1 MRIVRTLASVV
12 CLLAF
17 CAAPSRAA
25 DAIAGGNGGTLSLG
39 ANWGPY
45 ETYRGTSF
53 RWIDNDA
60 EIVLHGG
67 AGEARVAIACEG
79 GPSLGQRSFA
89 LRVLDGSRR
98 QVDHVVCDGAGRRAE
113 MLLPVGA
120 GASRYVLHV
129 DGGGK
134 RVPNERRILNFRVFS
149 IDDERGGGT
158 GGDVVDARGGVRLG
172 EGWYPVERYKGQ
184 TFRWMQNDGRV
195 FVAVDGAT
203 HATLRMLMEVGPS
216 VGARQAV
223 VTVRDGTRPNALAR
237 DARRARRRDGAAAEL
252 QPGENE
258 LVVSTA
264 GANKHVPHDP
274 RILNLRLFGAS
285 VAR

>member
-1 MRIVRTLASVV
+1 MRIVRTLASLV

-17 CAAPSRAA
+17 SAAPSRAT
-25 DAIAGGNGGTLSLG
+25 DAIAGGTGGTLSLG
-39 ANWGPY
+39 ANWGPF

-60 EIVLHGG
+60 EFVVHGG

-79 GPSLGQRSFA
+79 GPSLGRRSFA

-113 MLLPVGA
+113 MLLPTSA
-120 GASRYVLHV
+120 GVSRYVLHV

-149 IDDERGGGT
+149 IDDERAGAAT
-158 GGDVVDARGGVRLG
+158 GDVVDPRGGVRLG

-184 TFRWMQNDGRV
+184 TFRWLQNDGRV
-195 FVAVDGAT
+195 FVAVNGAAR
-203 HATLRMLMEVGPS
+203 ATLRMLMEVGPS
-216 VGARQAV
+216 IGAGQAV
-223 VTVRDGTRPNALAR
+223 VTVRDDHGKTLAR
-237 DARRARRRDGAAAEL
+237 ATLAGRGVVTVPL
-252 QPGENE
+252 QLRPGENE

-264 GANKHVPHDP
+264 GANKRVPHDP

-285 VAR
+285 IAR